1 MKDDKIYLRHILD
14 AIGRI
19 ESYLD
24 SVEKDEFLGESG
36 LVQDGV
42 VRQLEIIGE
51 AARGLS
57 EGLKKSHPEVP
68 WKEIV
73 GMRNKIIHEY
83 FSVDWLEVWNTSQKD
98 LPVLKEKIQKL
109 L

>member
-14 AIGRI
+14 AIERV
-19 ESYLD
+19 ESYLGA
-24 SVEKDEFLGESG
+24 VEKDEFLSELG

-51 AARGLS
+51 AARALS
-57 EGLKKSHPEVP
+57 EEFKKSHSEVP

-98 LPVLKEKIQKL
+98 VPALKEKIQKL

>member
-1 MKDDKIYLRHILD
+1 MKDDKVYLRHILD
-14 AIGRI
+14 ALDRI
-19 ESYLD
+19 ESYLEG
-24 SVEKDEFLGESG
+24 VGKDEFLGEPG

-57 EGLKKSHPEVP
+57 EEFKKSHPEVP
-68 WKEIV
+68 CKEIV

-98 LPVLKEKIQKL
+98 VPTLKEKIQKL